1 LRDLS
6 ESSGGSYGVG
16 KLALSDGTYDIQ
28 VNAMHSKTTFLLV
41 SGMIVL
47 DDAAAFDPSPTQIW
61 IYGAVEK

>member
-1 LRDLS
+1 M
-6 ESSGGSYGVG
+6 G